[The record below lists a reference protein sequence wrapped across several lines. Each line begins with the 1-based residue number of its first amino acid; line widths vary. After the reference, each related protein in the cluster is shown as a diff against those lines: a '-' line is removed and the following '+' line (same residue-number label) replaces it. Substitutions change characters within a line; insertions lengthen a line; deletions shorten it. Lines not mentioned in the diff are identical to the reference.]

1 MHIPVHPGRGLGH
14 DDGFDGVDV
23 APAGLVRR
31 TPDPREFPARSAGT
45 RTRAPI
51 RQLGS
56 LKKTEPKCKPEA
68 EIAANAWA
76 QLASTAGPHDRH
88 FRVGCAH
95 ATLRFL
101 LYPGNGITVFTKGEA
116 MPDAH

>member
-1 MHIPVHPGRGLGH
+1 MNRKPKSPQKRGR
-14 DDGFDGVDV
+14 
-23 APAGLVRR
+23 
-31 TPDPREFPARSAGT
+31 
-45 RTRAPI
+45 
-51 RQLGS
+51 S
-56 LKKTEPKCKPEA
+56 LRH
-68 EIAANAWA
+68 
-76 QLASTAGPHDRH
+76 TAGPHDRH